1 VADNFEGKFGYIENF
16 PDEIREA
23 FMWLSQEVVALFRK
37 WDFYLGLFA
46 KEEHRQ
52 TIGALPQPFSAIEQ
66 ALRTDIIMLIGRL
79 SDNAKFKD
87 EDNISFKALVEFY
100 PDDLVLKQLV
110 EDFVTAC
117 EPVKMNRH
125 KTVAHTDK
133 KVRLSTYEDS
143 IPQVKKL
150 DIDAILQKAQD
161 IINHV
166 SWNNSKQTYG
176 FGFEGDGGAGA
187 LIHWLR
193 KGLDNR
199 LPRIA

>member
-1 VADNFEGKFGYIENF
+1 
-16 PDEIREA
+16 
-23 FMWLSQEVVALFRK
+23 
-37 WDFYLGLFA
+37 
-46 KEEHRQ
+46 
-52 TIGALPQPFSAIEQ
+52 
-66 ALRTDIIMLIGRL
+66 MLIGRL

-87 EDNISFKALVEFY
+87 EDNISFKALAEFY
-100 PDDLVLKQLV
+100 PNDKALKHLV

-117 EPVKMNRH
+117 EPVKVKRH

-133 KVRLSTYEDS
+133 KVRLTTYENS
-143 IPQVKKL
+143 IPQLTKS
-150 DIDAILQKAQD
+150 DIDAILKKAQD

-166 SWNNSKQTYG
+166 SWVNAEQNYG

-199 LPRIA
+199 LPRIE